1 MIKKVEELD
10 TKILTEFTNSE
21 RVYVG
26 IENGSVKVPMREI
39 KLSST
44 KNLME
49 RLRKTNQS
57 EFTTHQDH
65 GGIRIFREIMLRAY
79 LG

>member
-26 IENGSVKVPMREI
+26 NENGSVKVPMREI

-44 KNLME
+44 K
-49 RLRKTNQS
+49 KTDGTIEENR
-57 EFTTHQDH
+57 
-65 GGIRIFREIMLRAY
+65 G
-79 LG
+79 